1 MYCSARIRAKAP
13 STKKIVDLHSVRIGT
28 RVFMG
33 TSFHAKNTETQNI
46 RNRFFPGLRERIE
59 AH

>member
-1 MYCSARIRAKAP
+1 MDCNAKIRARAP
-13 STKKIVDLHSVRIGT
+13 ITTKIIDLHRVRIGT
-28 RVFMG
+28 LVFMG

-46 RNRFFPGLRERIE
+46 RNRFISGLRERIE